1 MGSDVEKKLDLVL
14 KKLEHIEKLLAI
26 GEGLPERDE
35 LKAIE
40 GYLKQKRAGDLE
52 LVPVKAVFNEV

>member
-1 MGSDVEKKLDLVL
+1 MGSEVEKKLDLVL

-26 GEGLPERDE
+26 GEGLPDKDE

-40 GYLKQKRAGDLE
+40 LYLKQKQAGDLD
-52 LVPVKAVFNEV
+52 LIPLKAVFNEI